1 MTRKLLPYEYQLIE
15 QLGISKDEY
24 LEFVAVQAAYNDV
37 KQGTVL
43 DVRGDFGVS
52 AIIAVVG
59 LIFSV
64 ASTLLRPKPQVSA
77 PRAQGVSIGTA
88 PGGVDVGVGGQAQT
102 REQRFSPRFGFNGQQ
117 DLAKYGDPVNLIYC
131 NTDIN
136 PKGAVRAATSLVW
149 SAVRSYGSSQFVQ
162 LLLVLGAGRIAGIN
176 ADKSAFGQVALEDL
190 VAQNKFFYHNNRG
203 TGFLSWTDEEYGRA
217 SEDPT
222 FYGPPFNNPYRIQSS
237 ADDARVDGFSQAY
250 SPGTQ
255 NAFGVY
261 GVVPINTLVYQR
273 NENGNKIS
281 QALGITAN
289 YSWTRGQKLDV
300 GTEIII
306 TIASTKESRIGPED
320 FVGQNDLFKQT
331 LETRS
336 TLATAFDTS
345 GIFKLGSAVFKVI
358 STDSGSPDEQDMHIN
373 IRCIESGFAPF
384 SGYDDLTPPPV
395 GDFDNRQEILSSPE
409 YVNAVKVLNALAA
422 EDDRQ
427 GRHRTNWGSE
437 IGDETYEYVDYT
449 FQNIILGTHPSTYYE
464 PAIEGDTQYVTRG
477 SGVWRTYYMAVSV
490 DENNNFIYQTRGYS
504 KSRDITTAERAAYSV
519 YLTALT
525 RILGSESLFFTKALV
540 RAESAAYRTVQQCN
554 IVDFAIKSRV
564 FKRISGRQERYGNNN
579 HSGYPISDNGIKN
592 RVAMFLF
599 KYRKAGE
606 TDFSVAPVIIATSRA
621 ADINNFNYLKFVS
634 TLPTAQYWEFKLDS
648 IAESFAEIKKYK
660 DLSKENGS
668 VDFLYLDNSP
678 NAVSIS
684 LPDVGTLQ
692 AAGRLLNSSQGFP
705 PLNTSPSL
713 MTEWDLFNL
722 DADSQCQFSF
732 EAGPEFA
739 LTCVTEQQIE
749 SFSAFPNLYKNLSMV
764 GLNLYSG
771 RNLQDLRSFTAFV
784 TKGRNSKSLR
794 TRLVYGESWT
804 DNNFIGDDAPT
815 CYAADIFLD
824 TVLDAND
831 GIGKYAKVEGID
843 MRKLALAK
851 QFCMVNKLF
860 MDGIIADTTNWRQ
873 FWVDVAPFSLLE
885 FARIGGRETLI
896 PAVPYDENT
905 GEMNRKVN
913 VSALFNQGNILESS
927 YKEEHL
933 DYGSSVQDLIATVV
947 YRGADVNGTFS
958 ANRAIEVKLK
968 NNDDD
973 TPVTEADAVRET
985 FYVSQFVS
993 TRKQAVLYGKFLCQ
1007 IRRHIKVAIEFK
1019 TFPTMDPIS
1028 PGAFVYVDIGQ
1039 NSWDGIRTG
1048 IIGPG
1053 GVLNIPMDNSLVDGS
1068 YEFLLYQSGKGVISR
1083 TATTSA
1089 NTAAAL
1095 ADLDGYLFVLGQ
1107 KTTTRRVFRVTEVEM
1122 DEEGEITVRGTNY
1135 PCTSD
1140 GLSEIANFDDAQF
1153 TVLGALD

>member
-15 QLGISKDEY
+15 QLGISKEEY
-24 LEFVAVQAAYNDV
+24 LEFVAVQAAYNDP
-37 KQGTVL
+37 KAGTVF
-43 DVRGDFGVS
+43 DIRCEPVS
-52 AIIAVVG
+52 IVLGVVG

-64 ASTLLRPKPQVSA
+64 ASTLLRPKPKIST
-77 PRAQGVSIGTA
+77 PQGVSVGTPVGA
-88 PGGVDVGVGGQAQT
+88 PTEGIGGQAQT

-162 LLLVLGAGRIAGIN
+162 LLMILGAGRIANIN

-190 VAQNKFFYHNNRG
+190 VAQNKFFYHNNQG
-203 TGFLSWTDEEYGRA
+203 TGFLSWNDEDYGRA
-217 SEDPT
+217 SSDPT
-222 FYGPPFNNPYRIQSS
+222 FYGTGTDNPYCLQPS
-237 ADDARVDGFSQAY
+237 AENIRVDGFSQAY

-255 NAFGVY
+255 NAFGIY

-273 NENGNKIS
+273 NENGDKIS
-281 QALGITAN
+281 QAVGITSN
-289 YSWTRGQKLDV
+289 YNWSRGQNLDV
-300 GTEIII
+300 GTEVTI
-306 TIASTKESRIGPED
+306 TIINTKDERLGNED
-320 FVGQNDLFKQT
+320 FMGQNDLFQQAQ
-331 LETRS
+331 ETRR
-336 TLATAFDTS
+336 TLATAFDAS
-345 GIFKLGSAVFKVI
+345 GIFKLGSAVFKVTGI
-358 STDSGSPDEQDMHIN
+358 DAGSPDEQDMHIN
-373 IRCIESGFAPF
+373 IRCIEAGFAPY
-384 SGYDDLTPPPV
+384 SGYLDLIPPK
-395 GDFDNRQEILSSPE
+395 GSSGNENQVRNDPA
-409 YVNAVKVLNALAA
+409 YANAVKILDILAA
-422 EDDRQ
+422 EDDRIA
-427 GRHRTNWGSE
+427 RRI
-437 IGDETYEYVDYT
+437 IGYTGLDNGDPYIWEYRDYS
-449 FQNIILGTHPSTYYE
+449 FVNIVEGTHPPQNTE
-464 PAIEGDTQYVTRG
+464 PGAKQWEYAFEVRNNFYGPTQG
-477 SGVWRTYYMAVSV
+477 SGVWKARYFQATDGDGNEFTYQ
-490 DENNNFIYQTRGYS
+490 EGYY
-504 KSRDITTAERAAYSV
+504 KVRDITQDERNAYSV
-519 YLTALT
+519 YKNGESTIT
-525 RILGSESLFFTKALV
+525 GPESLFFTKALA
-540 RAESAAYRTVQQCN
+540 RAESASYRTIQQCN

-564 FKRISGRQERYGNNN
+564 FKRISGRQERYGKNN
-579 HSGYPISDNGIKN
+579 HPGYPISDNGVKN

-599 KYRKAGE
+599 KYRKAGQAS
-606 TDFSVAPVIIATSRA
+606 FAIAPVIIAVSRA
-621 ADINNFNYLKFVS
+621 ADIDNFNYIKFAS
-634 TLPTAQYWEFKLDS
+634 TLATADYWEFKLES
-648 IAESFAEIKKYK
+648 IAETFAEIKKHPELR
-660 DLSKENGS
+660 DPANGS
-668 VDFLYLDNSP
+668 TNFLYLENSP
-678 NAVSIS
+678 NVQAESPREAVTIT
-684 LPDVGTLQ
+684 LPGVGTLQ
-692 AAGRLLNSSQGFP
+692 AAGRSINSSQGFP
-705 PLNTSPSL
+705 PLNESPRSIS
-713 MTEWDLFNL
+713 EWDLFNL

-739 LTCVTEQQIE
+739 LTCVTEQQTQ
-749 SFSAFPNLYKNLSMV
+749 SFGAFPNLYKNLSMV

-784 TKGRNSKSLR
+784 THGRVS
-794 TRLVYGESWT
+794 TRL
-804 DNNFIGDDAPT
+804 DQPDAIGCAAHAP
-815 CYAADIFLD
+815 DIFLD
-824 TVLDAND
+824 TVVDTED
-831 GIGKYAKVEGID
+831 GIGKYAKIEGVD
-843 MRKLALAK
+843 VAQLTKTKRFCRK
-851 QFCMVNKLF
+851 NKLF

-873 FWVDVAPFSLLE
+873 FWVDAAPFSLLE

-913 VSALFNQGNILESS
+913 VSALFNQGNILEDS

-947 YRGADVNGTFS
+947 YRGADINGTFS
-958 ANRAIEVKLK
+958 ANRAVEVKLK
-968 NNDDD
+968 D
-973 TPVTEADAVRET
+973 TQEVDAVRET

-993 TRKQAVLYGKFLCQ
+993 TREQAVLYGKFLCN

-1053 GVLNIPMDNSLVDGS
+1053 GTLNIPLDNSLPDAS
-1068 YEFLLYQSGKGVISR
+1068 YQFLLYQSGRAVISR
-1083 TATTSA
+1083 VATTLS

-1122 DEEGEITVRGTNY
+1122 DEEGEITVRATNY